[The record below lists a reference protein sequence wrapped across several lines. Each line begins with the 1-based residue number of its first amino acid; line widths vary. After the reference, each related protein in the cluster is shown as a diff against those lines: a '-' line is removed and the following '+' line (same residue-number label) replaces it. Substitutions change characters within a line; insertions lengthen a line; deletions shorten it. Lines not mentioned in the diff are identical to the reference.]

1 MPEYLAPGVFVE
13 ETSFRQKTIE
23 GVGTSTTG
31 FVGPCRFGPINIEP
45 ALLTSFAEFER
56 IYGGVDQL
64 EFDGHRAKSHNYLA
78 QAVRAYFAE
87 GGARL
92 YVARTFLPISDTD
105 DGIARWSVAGS
116 PPVGSPPQTLSMRAR
131 YPGAAGEFA
140 VTLLFKRGQNIL
152 GTDAN
157 GNPQLQGAGHQDV
170 VWAQTQIEAS
180 ASPPGAGQVFWVQRH
195 EDTMR
200 LRRNDAD
207 DSDTSDVVILD
218 ALAEVRLLTVT
229 VTVSPT
235 GQFSDEQV
243 WEDLTFDPAHPNS
256 MANVFAAT
264 PSRRS
269 TALYVPLIFQSD
281 ADNGAEVADALTQLE
296 SVVTGEVVVDNLD
309 NDNALTRTAR
319 VRLADGD
326 DGQQPTATE
335 YGGDESANGLKSGF
349 LAFEDLEDISIV
361 AAPGYSHDFT
371 PEGGNTNNVEPI
383 MRLLITHCERMRY
396 RVAVLDSIDGQLL
409 AGVREMRGTIDTTHA
424 ALYYPWIRI
433 FDPITNT
440 EIFNPPSG
448 HMAGIY
454 ARNDIERGVQKSP
467 ANEVIRLAMGYE
479 ILLNKGQQE
488 VLNPEGVNCLRFFEG
503 RGYRVWGARTASSDP
518 EWKYLN
524 VRRFF
529 AYLERS
535 IEIGTQW
542 AVFENNGE
550 QLWANVRRTVE
561 DFLTNEWKENRIAG
575 VSPEEAFFVRCDRTT
590 MSQNDLDNGR
600 MICLIGV
607 APLRPA
613 EFVVFRIGQKT
624 LDSTG

>member
-13 ETSFRQKTIE
+13 ETSFRQKSIE

-31 FVGPCRFGPINIEP
+31 FVGPCRFGPINDEP
-45 ALLTSFAEFER
+45 LLLTSFADFQR
-56 IYGGVDQL
+56 IYGGADQL
-64 EFDGHRAKSHNYLA
+64 EFSGHRSKSHNYLA

-92 YVARTFLPISDTD
+92 YVARTFSPISDTD
-105 DGIARWSVAGS
+105 DGIARWSAVGS
-116 PPVGSPPQTLSMRAR
+116 PPVGSPPQTLGVRAR
-131 YPGAAGEFA
+131 YPGAAGEFT
-140 VTLLFKRGQNIL
+140 VNLLFKRGQNIL
-152 GTDAN
+152 GSGTN
-157 GNPQLQGAGHQDV
+157 GNPQLKGGGHQDV
-170 VWAQTQIEAS
+170 VWAQTEAE
-180 ASPPGAGQVFWVQRH
+180 AATSPPGAGQTFWVQRH

-207 DSDTSDVVILD
+207 DGDTSDVVSLD
-218 ALAEVRLLTVT
+218 TLAEVRLLTVS
-229 VTVSPT
+229 VTVSPM
-235 GQFSDEQV
+235 GQFGDEQV

-256 MANVFAAT
+256 LANVFAAT

-269 TALYVPLIFQSD
+269 TALYVPLIFESD
-281 ADNGAEVADALTQLE
+281 ADNGAEVADALTGLE
-296 SVVTGEVVVDNLD
+296 SVVSGTLVVNNLD
-309 NDNALTRTAR
+309 NDNALTRTVR
-319 VRLADGD
+319 IRLANGN

-335 YGGDESANGLKSGF
+335 YEGDESANGLKSGL
-349 LAFEDLEDISIV
+349 LAFEDLEEISII
-361 AAPGYSHDFT
+361 AAPGSTHDFT
-371 PEGGNTNNVEPI
+371 PEGGIVDNAERI

-409 AGVREMRGTIDTTHA
+409 AGVREMRGTIDTTRA

-440 EIFNPPSG
+440 EILNPPSG
-448 HMAGIY
+448 HITGIY
-454 ARNDIERGVQKSP
+454 ARNDIERGVHKSP
-467 ANEVIRLAMGYE
+467 ANEVIRLSRGYE
-479 ILLNKGQQE
+479 IFLNKGQQE

-518 EWKYLN
+518 KWKYLN

-550 QLWANVRRTVE
+550 QLWANVRRTAE
-561 DFLTNEWKENRIAG
+561 DFLFNEWKENRIAG
-575 VSPEEAFFVRCDRTT
+575 VSPEQAFFVRCDRST
-590 MSQNDLDNGR
+590 MTQVDIDIGQLV
-600 MICLIGV
+600 CEIGV
-607 APLRPA
+607 AAMKPE
-613 EFVVFRIGQKT
+613 EFVIFRIAQRTG
-624 LDSTG
+624 DSE